1 MNKSF
6 EEIILTNLINNE
18 KFCRK
23 ALPHIKSEYFDSQE
37 KAVYDLI
44 VNFISKYNKLP
55 TSNVLLIELQNS
67 EYSNRSDVN
76 EIFQTITNL
85 EHPDKS
91 DEDWLVE
98 STETWC
104 KDRAVHNAVM
114 ESISIIDGKSTD
126 KSEGIIPEIL
136 SKALSV
142 TFDTAVGHDY
152 IGDADSRF
160 DFYNRDE
167 EKLPFDLSMFNE
179 ITGGGLPNK
188 TLNIILAGTGVGK
201 SLAMCHLAADGI
213 SQGKNVLYI
222 TMEMAE
228 ERIAERIDANL
239 FDVRIDQ
246 LDSLSK
252 ENFNSKIKKVSDK
265 VKGQLIIKEY
275 PTAGAH
281 VGHFRALLTELKMKK
296 QFEPDVIFI
305 DYLNICA
312 SSRIKGLSGGVNTYS
327 LIKSI
332 AEEVR
337 GLAVEFNVPIWSA
350 TQVTRSG
357 FNNSDVD
364 LTDTSESFGLPATAD
379 LMIALISNEQLEGM
393 NQIMVKQLKN
403 RYNDPSNNKRF
414 VIGVDKSKMRL
425 YDVADP
431 TQDIIDDSKISG
443 TKIGNSD
450 SMHNIGKNVDFS
462 GFKV

>member
-85 EHPDKS
+85 EQPDKS

-114 ESISIIDGKSTD
+114 ESISIIDGKSAD

-167 EKLPFDLSMFNE
+167 EKLPFDLTMFNE

-246 LDSLSK
+246 LDTLSR

-414 VIGVDKSKMRL
+414 VVGVDKSKMRL

-431 TQDIIDDSKISG
+431 TQDIIDDSKIAG
-443 TKIGNSD
+443 AQIGKGD
-450 SMHNIGKNVDFS
+450 SMHNIGKNADFS